1 MRAVQNLCEHCISA
15 YEDGDRGTGSVHGI
29 VCLCGPDV
37 AADRKYQAGY
47 ADAFLR
53 IVDASRTVFRNYPN
67 LMAGSVLAMVPMIV
81 IYLIFQKQFIEGIAL
96 TGTKA

>member
-1 MRAVQNLCEHCISA
+1 M
-15 YEDGDRGTGSVHGI
+15 
-29 VCLCGPDV
+29 
-37 AADRKYQAGY
+37 
-47 ADAFLR
+47 
-53 IVDASRTVFRNYPN
+53 NYPN

>member
-1 MRAVQNLCEHCISA
+1 MCIR
-15 YEDGDRGTGSVHGI
+15 D
-29 VCLCGPDV
+29 
-37 AADRKYQAGY
+37 
-47 ADAFLR
+47 R
-53 IVDASRTVFRNYPN
+53 IVNTKLDMLTLSSGLSTLRGQFSVNYPN

>member
-1 MRAVQNLCEHCISA
+1 MRAVPDVCKYSISA
-15 YEDGDRGTGSVHGI
+15 YQDGDRSSGCVHGI
-29 VCLCGPDV
+29 VCLCGSHV
-37 AADRKYQAGY
+37 AADCEYQAGY

-53 IVDASRTVFRNYPN
+53 IVTLRGQFSVNYPN